1 MIIRGNTVGTTVP
14 RPDYAQTDESKSDF
28 IRNKPDAA
36 IVKAQK
42 TAEAASSLAAGALAR
57 SGGTMTGT
65 LDMGGMKLTGLPQP
79 EVAGEAV
86 PMGYLESYVNLK
98 HMDAMVTLT
107 AAGWSEA
114 APYTQSVAVEGL
126 LASDRPH
133 YGVCYSESWEAE
145 KEAFAL
151 VDKLEACNG
160 MAVFTCY
167 EDRPGCDLTIQME
180 VNR

>member
-36 IVKAQK
+36 IAKAQK

-57 SGGTMTGT
+57 SGGTMTGS

-79 EVAGEAV
+79 EAAGEAV
-86 PMGYLESYVNLK
+86 SMGYLESYVNLR
-98 HMDAMVTLT
+98 HMTAVVTLT
-107 AAGWSEA
+107 SAGWSDT
-114 APYTQSVAVEGL
+114 APYTQTVAVEGI
-126 LASDRPH
+126 LASDCPH
-133 YGVCYSESWEAE
+133 YGVIYSQNWEAE
-145 KEAFAL
+145 KEAFAC
-151 VDKLEACNG
+151 VDKLETG
-160 MAVFTCY
+160 DGTVTFTCY
-167 EDRPGCDLTIQME
+167 EDLPECDLTLQME